1 MLLLLFDIDGTL
13 LSANGAG
20 RTAVQSAIS
29 AVTGQSATTEGV
41 PFSGRTDPDIF
52 RDVLTTNGLSSAPD
66 LLNTV
71 MEAYAEN
78 ARALLGSADVDRLA
92 GTDALL
98 SAIADHPDMHLGL
111 VTGNIESIAYHKL
124 QMAGLANHFSVGAFG
139 SDHRERA
146 KLPGLAVR
154 RATAHTGHS
163 FSMNN
168 TLVIGDTRHDIE
180 CARAAGTRSMA
191 VATGRFSR
199 SELASHDPDLL
210 FDNLENYA
218 GVMQHVVDVLAD
230 DSIDS
235 KSRHDL

>member
-1 MLLLLFDIDGTL
+1 
-13 LSANGAG
+13 
-20 RTAVQSAIS
+20 
-29 AVTGQSATTEGV
+29 
-41 PFSGRTDPDIF
+41 
-52 RDVLTTNGLSSAPD
+52 
-66 LLNTV
+66 
-71 MEAYAEN
+71 
-78 ARALLGSADVDRLA
+78 
-92 GTDALL
+92 
-98 SAIADHPDMHLGL
+98 
-111 VTGNIESIAYHKL
+111 
-124 QMAGLANHFSVGAFG
+124 
-139 SDHRERA
+139 
-146 KLPGLAVR
+146 
-154 RATAHTGHS
+154 
-163 FSMNN
+163 MNN